1 MGNIYLVIQPF
12 IHRPAMLSILLSIVK
27 IFIFHHIIYPGL
39 VVRQNFIQHICRCIR
54 NINASF
60 LHIMLP
66 APNSYYSSQQ
76 SNHQHRNQGI
86 LSQGFTYILL
96 KTAHSRTSSYNKFCK
111 QDIRLVYKALSLRN
125 IIPSKRVEE
134 NAFSSFILNQF
145 LLITTAKNQS
155 AKK

>member
-12 IHRPAMLSILLSIVK
+12 IHRPAMLSILLGIVK

-54 NINASF
+54 NLNTSF

-66 APNSYYSSQQ
+66 APNSYYGSQQ
-76 SNHQHRNQGI
+76 SNHQHWNQGI
-86 LSQGFTYILL
+86 LSQSFTYILL
-96 KTAHSRTSSYNKFCK
+96 KTAHTRTSSYNKFCK
-111 QDIRLVYKALSLRN
+111 QDIRRVYKALSLRN

-134 NAFSSFILNQF
+134 NAFPALSSTKFR
-145 LLITTAKNQS
+145 S
-155 AKK
+155 